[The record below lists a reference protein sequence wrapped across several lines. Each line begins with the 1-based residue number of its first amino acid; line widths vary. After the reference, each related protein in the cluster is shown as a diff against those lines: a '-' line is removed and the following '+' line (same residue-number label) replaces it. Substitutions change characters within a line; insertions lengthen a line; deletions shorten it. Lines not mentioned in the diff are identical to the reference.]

1 MIKLKHHQPNS
12 LTMKGRTH
20 AHKSPSRDHSR
31 ADSKADSSFSL
42 LVYLARQAPRKYQ
55 VPLLPHNS
63 KLNNNNFWPR
73 WLRSSRTL
81 ITLWTTWEDLKL
93 SRLTPWWNHP
103 WCLLQSRNMMKKRR
117 MRFQR
122 PALRAAPLT
131 PLWKASARRPSP
143 SEKVFTIQASNKL
156 QIQRLD
162 LLKSTSIVWRCQ
174 RKTG

>member
-1 MIKLKHHQPNS
+1 MRKVRHHQSNS
-12 LTMKGRTH
+12 LTMSDRIH
-20 AHKSPSRDHSR
+20 ARRFPSRGPSR
-31 ADSKADSSFSL
+31 VNSKADSSFSL
-42 LVYLARQAPRKYQ
+42 LVYLARQAPRKYRALRS
-55 VPLLPHNS
+55 PRNS

-162 LLKSTSIVWRCQ
+162 LLKST
-174 RKTG
+174 